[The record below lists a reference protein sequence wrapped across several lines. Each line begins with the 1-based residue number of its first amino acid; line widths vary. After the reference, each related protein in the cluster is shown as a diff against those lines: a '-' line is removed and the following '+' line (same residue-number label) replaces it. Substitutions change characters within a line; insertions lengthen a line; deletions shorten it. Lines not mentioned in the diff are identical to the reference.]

1 MPMTSPVPPPSSAF
15 VTLSSINQPLTFAL
29 LFLFFL
35 SIGLGKKSCRPGLTI
50 TKRLCPSLVIM
61 PIWTIVVLFTFV
73 ALGTVPDTKYA
84 DSEACNMDPMPEPS
98 KNECQTRS
106 LHTAYAGG
114 LMAMGPFFLIAHL
127 AMTYFRVGKGV
138 TVAKWPA
145 LVICEISKAVT
156 GVLFL
161 LGALS
166 FVGTGETTQSSAF
179 FVSICI
185 VFAALMTISLG
196 RIIALTNVAMTEGL
210 TSTNFNS
217 TYFGTDPKCPFATWA
232 CCCEKKSDRKEAQ
245 QACEK
250 GTVVA

>member
-1 MPMTSPVPPPSSAF
+1 MTSPVPPPSSAF

-114 LMAMGPFFLIAHL
+114 LMAMV
-127 AMTYFRVGKGV
+127 R
-138 TVAKWPA
+138 
-145 LVICEISKAVT
+145 C
-156 GVLFL
+156 
-161 LGALS
+161 
-166 FVGTGETTQSSAF
+166 
-179 FVSICI
+179 
-185 VFAALMTISLG
+185 
-196 RIIALTNVAMTEGL
+196 NV
-210 TSTNFNS
+210 
-217 TYFGTDPKCPFATWA
+217 
-232 CCCEKKSDRKEAQ
+232 
-245 QACEK
+245 
-250 GTVVA
+250 